1 LHSNPRPVSY
11 LTLALAVATAFVS
24 TSFVS
29 ICPAQE
35 VASLDLTKIAV
46 RDDLRR
52 PKATSPVTGGY
63 SGTEQT
69 SRCLDSTQEV
79 GTLRT
84 SLVSLDRTHYQ
95 VGNESRFE
103 ATVENA
109 GSTPFRIPFSPHLAD
124 LQPENPAQK
133 FAYFKLQI
141 TLWIA
146 ASKQWSTNSGGGVT
160 LYGADN
166 HANTM
171 LTLKPGEWV
180 RVIGKGHLSLPENLV
195 KLTLPPQT
203 EEYLFAKSSL
213 YRQETLI
220 TPTQSATASREV
232 CLAQTLGPS
241 VPIQLTIP

>member
-1 LHSNPRPVSY
+1 MHSHPHPVSY

-24 TSFVS
+24 T
-29 ICPAQE
+29 CPAQE
-35 VASLDLTKIAV
+35 VGSLDLTKIAV

-63 SGTEQT
+63 SGTEQD
-69 SRCLDSTQEV
+69 SPCRDSTQEV
-79 GTLRT
+79 GSLRT
-84 SLVSLDRTHYQ
+84 SLVSLDSTHYRI
-95 VGNESRFE
+95 GDKPRFE
-103 ATVENA
+103 VTVENA
-109 GSTPFRIPFSPHLAD
+109 GSKPVKIPFSPHLAD

-133 FAYFKLQI
+133 FAYSKLLI

-146 ASKQWSTNSGGGVT
+146 ASKQWSANSGGGVA
-160 LYGADN
+160 LYGADD

-171 LTLKPGEWV
+171 LTLNPGEWM
-180 RVIGKGHLSLPENLV
+180 RVIGKGDLSLPENLV

-232 CLAQTLGPS
+232 CLAPMQGQS
-241 VPIQLTIP
+241 VPIQLNIP

>member
-1 LHSNPRPVSY
+1 M
-11 LTLALAVATAFVS
+11 
-24 TSFVS
+24 
-29 ICPAQE
+29 
-35 VASLDLTKIAV
+35 DLTKVAV
-46 RDDLRR
+46 RDNFRR
-52 PKATSPVTGGY
+52 PKATSPVMGGY

-69 SRCLDSTQEV
+69 NHCLDSTQAV

-84 SLVSLDRTHYQ
+84 SLASLNRTHYQ
-95 VGNESRFE
+95 VGDEPRFE
-103 ATVENA
+103 VTGENA
-109 GSTPFRIPFSPHLAD
+109 GSTPLRIPFSPHLAD

-146 ASKQWSTNSGGGVT
+146 ASKQWSTDSGGGVT

-171 LTLKPGEWV
+171 LTLNPGEWM
-180 RVIGKGHLSLPENLV
+180 RVIGKGHLSLPEDLV
-195 KLTLPPQT
+195 KLTMPPQT

-232 CLAQTLGPS
+232 CLVQTQGQS
-241 VPIQLTIP
+241 APIQLTIP